1 MSALAQFQAMTGT
14 TVSGSDRALDKGE
27 QAATRAALEKQG
39 IAIYPQDGSGVGPDC
54 QSVIVSTAVEP
65 TVADYVAAQEQNI
78 AIVHRAEMLTRLA
91 AQYRTIAVGGT
102 SGKSTVVAMIFEI
115 LQSVGR
121 QPSVI
126 TGGNLVCLEK
136 QELIGNAWFGG
147 SDLLVIEA
155 DESDGSIVQYAPH
168 VGVVLNLSKDHKE
181 VAEVASLFAR
191 FHSQTTGAF
200 IVGEADNLTLLKEGS
215 TIFGFGEGA
224 KVRGEDLSLTSV
236 GSAFRV
242 GNTRFTL
249 PVPGKHNIE
258 NALATIAVCQAL
270 GVALNEMVT
279 PLALFQGVARRF
291 QSLGAAGNIEVID
304 DFAHN
309 PVKVQAA
316 IETAQLRGSRVLA
329 VYQPHGFTPT
339 RFLRPDFVESFS
351 AALRPDDKLW
361 LLEIF
366 YAGGTAQRD
375 FSAAEIVSDIVD
387 KGKNAEFAATRDVLQ
402 KRLLEEARPG
412 DLILIMGARDPSL
425 TEFGRELLHSL
436 ETR

>member
-1 MSALAQFQAMTGT
+1 MSALAQFQAMTGAK
-14 TVSGSDRALDKGE
+14 VSGSDRALDKGE

-39 IAIYPQDGSGVGPDC
+39 IVIYPQDGSGVGPDC
-54 QSVIVSTAVEP
+54 QSIIVSTAVEP
-65 TVADYVAAQEQNI
+65 TVADYVAAKEQNI
-78 AIVHRAEMLTRLA
+78 PIVHRAEMLTQLA

-115 LQSVGR
+115 LQGVGR

-136 QELIGNAWFGG
+136 QGLIGNAWFGG

-155 DESDGSIVQYAPH
+155 DESDGSIVQYTPH
-168 VGVVLNLSKDHKE
+168 IGVVLNLSKDHKE
-181 VAEVASLFAR
+181 VDEVAGLFAR
-191 FHSQTTGAF
+191 FRTQTKGAF
-200 IVGEADNLTLLKEGS
+200 IVGEADNLTPLKDNS
-215 TIFGFGEGA
+215 TVFGFGEGA
-224 KVRGEDLSLTSV
+224 KIRGEDLSLTSV

-242 GNTRFTL
+242 GSTRFTL
-249 PVPGKHNIE
+249 PTPGRHNIE
-258 NALATIAVCQAL
+258 NALAAIAACQAL
-270 GVALNEMVT
+270 GITLNEMVT

-291 QSLGAAGNIEVID
+291 QSLGVVDEIEVID

-316 IETAQLRGSRVLA
+316 IETAQLRAGRVLA
-329 VYQPHGFTPT
+329 IYQPHGFTPT

-351 AALRPDDKLW
+351 AALRPDDRLW

-375 FSAAEIVSDIVD
+375 FSAAEIVTDIIC
-387 KGKNAEFAATRDVLQ
+387 KGKNAEFAETREALR
-402 KRLLEEARPG
+402 KRLLEEAHPG

-425 TEFGRELLHSL
+425 TEFGRELVHSL